1 MKMNKGFRTSLSV
14 LTSISLLFAS
24 CSTKRTIT
32 ISGEPGTEIFLP
44 DGNKL
49 GTIESNGKTKIQLS
63 VRDSYHPYLLGKT
76 SKSPLYVP
84 FGVDYKYKSNAATA
98 TLAGVGL
105 GVGTV
110 GLVTGLIIAA
120 ASQNISNS
128 SEMETIGAVSVG
140 IGGAAAL
147 GIGLPASLSMSKT
160 DVNHSFRYVNSSTDN
175 DMLLTTIPSKHEG
188 PAKYLG
194 KAANQKAKKAEKV
207 SKTVT
212 DPKREEQPVAAPAE
226 QFIHTVAD
234 GETLVSIAQQYG
246 VTVAGIIKA
255 NKLTGNT
262 ITTGQQLVIPL

>member
-98 TLAGVGL
+98 TLAGIGL
-105 GVGTV
+105 GVGTF
-110 GLVTGLIIAA
+110 GCILGIAFL
-120 ASQNISNS
+120 
-128 SEMETIGAVSVG
+128 AVSDGGSNDYLTTAGATSAG